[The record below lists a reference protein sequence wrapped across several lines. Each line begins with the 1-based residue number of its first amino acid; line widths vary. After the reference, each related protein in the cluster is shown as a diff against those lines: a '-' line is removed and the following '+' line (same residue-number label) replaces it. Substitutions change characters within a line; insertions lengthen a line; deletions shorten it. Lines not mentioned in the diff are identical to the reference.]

1 MPPVAQPTATL
12 ATASG
17 LLTIVGVNKD
27 AEYVDIRNDGGA
39 AVDLGGW
46 ILRSEKGSQDCTL
59 GGVIGPGQVLRIWA
73 MAEDA
78 GQGGYN
84 CGFGS
89 NIWNN
94 SDSDPAVLINPS
106 GQEVSRR

>member
-1 MPPVAQPTATL
+1 L
-12 ATASG
+12 K
-17 LLTIVGVNKD
+17 IVGVNKS
-27 AEYVDIRNDGGA
+27 AEYVDIQNIGGA

-46 ILRSEKGSQDCTL
+46 ILRSEKGNQDCGL
-59 GGVIGPGQVLRIWA
+59 GGSIDPGQVLRIWA
-73 MAEDA
+73 LVEDA

-94 SDSDPAVLINPS
+94 SESDPAVLIDPS
-106 GQEVSRR
+106 GVEVSRW